1 MNIKFITD
9 IINLLKTR
17 FRATQQAPESELVIH
32 RKRYVTIDEIY
43 AKHYGAIDYSIF
55 CEIVRADPTY
65 SSDNPDKMGKYG
77 KWLLSLYQKGA
88 LLTEDLYKAHDY
100 LDCFNRF
107 RRRLA
112 GSRDIN
118 QIKSLP
124 DLYDLIKDFLD
135 IPEEIVNETTNEEQR
150 IKENEARRLYEDKDW
165 LVIQPLTQQAAIIY
179 GRGTQWCTSATRS
192 YNYFERYNSQGPLF
206 ILISKKHNRKYQF
219 HFESKTYCDETDRS
233 IMSPIAETI
242 DMTIGLA
249 QFYQNHSWYDLFKLN
264 QNGFH
269 LEGNRFIK
277 LEDCYCYFNSNGK
290 IIEGISADNVV
301 RYTWGNTA
309 LYLIYRNKK
318 WNLIWA
324 SEENTIF
331 PEWNDEIKMLSRG
344 IVIATNN
351 GKQRVYS
358 LYVEMFFEEFLKQNV
373 CSFETICNVFASFTS
388 KDRLTDLSVIDKLV
402 FEQAEEPKDYLEYL
416 KIFGSSAL
424 HKKLA
429 RYKVA
434 IPFIKSVAAMVFIV
448 GTVCTA
454 IGFSGGGRALGE
466 IGVIAAVIGLAIL
479 GIAKFTQK
487 FVDNLINSITFLAV
501 SGSLMYI
508 LIEFGPTVFLSCIA
522 VVIVLLLV
530 CSKVYSYF
538 KLKKK

>member
-1 MNIKFITD
+1 MKINFITD

-17 FRATQQAPESELVIH
+17 FQATQQAPECELVVH

-43 AKHYGAIDYSIF
+43 AKHYGTIDYSIY

-65 SSDNPDKMGKYG
+65 SPDMPDKMGKYG

-107 RRRLA
+107 RRRFV
-112 GSRDIN
+112 GNQDIN

-135 IPEEIVNETTNEEQR
+135 IPEEIANETTNEEQR

-165 LVIQPLTQQAAIIY
+165 LVIQPLTQRAAIIY
-179 GRGTQWCTSATRS
+179 GRGTQWCTSSTRS

-233 IMSPIAETI
+233 ILQPIAESI
-242 DMTIGLA
+242 DITIGLA
-249 QFYQNHSWYDLFKLN
+249 QFCQKRGWYDLFKLN
-264 QNGFH
+264 QYGFH

-277 LEDCYCYFNSNGK
+277 LDDCLYYFNSNGK
-290 IIEGISADNVV
+290 IIDGISADNVV
-301 RYTWGNTA
+301 RYAWGNTA
-309 LYLIYRNKK
+309 LYLICRNNK
-318 WNLIWA
+318 WNFIWA
-324 SEENTIF
+324 SKENTIF
-331 PEWNDEIKMLSRG
+331 PEWYDEIRMLSRG

-358 LYVEMFFEEFLKQNV
+358 LYVGMFFEDILKYDW
-373 CSFETICNVFASFTS
+373 SFETICEVFASFTS

-434 IPFIKSVAAMVFIV
+434 IPFIKSVAAMVCIV

-454 IGFSGGGRALGE
+454 IGFSGSGSALGE
-466 IGVIAAVIGLAIL
+466 IGLIAVVIGFAIL
-479 GIAKFTQK
+479 GIVKFTQK
-487 FVDNLINSITFLAV
+487 LVENLINSIIFLAV
-501 SGSLMYI
+501 SGLLMYI
-508 LIEFGPTVFLSCIA
+508 LVEFGPAIFLSAIL
-522 VVIVLLLV
+522 VILILLFV
-530 CSKVYSYF
+530 CTKVYYYF